1 MRFFASALTAVSVV
15 FAACTEAS
23 QDTFFFHDCT
33 HARSI
38 RSGLG
43 PRLSP
48 DATIALK
55 CDNSTLFKELTY
67 RYSIQTHPNLIAFVS
82 VGTGEDV
89 GEIIKYALET
99 DHQVLAGNRRH
110 GWSESLNRVKD
121 AIMIDISTL
130 LDIDIDTAGN
140 TVTVGGGVNVGEIM
154 AALQAV
160 GKETSTGG
168 CDCVGFLGA
177 TLGGGHG
184 RLQGLHGLMIDNLLS
199 AQLTIATG
207 ETITVSNTSN
217 PELFWGLR
225 GAGQNFG
232 IITEATYRIYDA
244 TNGGVQFAADIV
256 YETTLLPEVF
266 KALNSYVVP
275 AETTILTLFFVDPV
289 AMVPRLFINFISS
302 IPEAAARAQFD
313 SVFGHIP
320 HLSMNDTVLPWASIN
335 GIGIGQLACES
346 RARMQS
352 SGVSTKGWHLPSVQS
367 AYEKFVEFVSDPVWA
382 GAIILFESYS
392 VKGVQAVPAETTA
405 YPWRDETGIILLG
418 VSYQDD
424 TLDTAADAWINESMA
439 ILHADSG
446 FDRPAVYMNYAK
458 GTEGFGAI
466 YGYERWRQAKLRDL
480 KKKWDPG
487 CMFSGYNPIPI
498 YCKA

>member
-1 MRFFASALTAVSVV
+1 MRFLTSVLTAVSVA
-15 FAACTEAS
+15 FAAVAEAS
-23 QDTFFFHDCT
+23 CEN
-33 HARSI
+33 APCSPGPNSI
-38 RSGLG
+38 RTDLG

-48 DATIALK
+48 NATIALR

-67 RYSIQTHPNLIAFVS
+67 RYSTVHPQLTAFVS
-82 VGTGEDV
+82 VGAGEDV

-110 GWSESLNRVKD
+110 GWSESLNRIKD

-140 TVTVGGGVNVGEIM
+140 TVTVGGGVNIGEIM

-160 GKETSTGG
+160 GKETPTGG
-168 CDCVGFLGA
+168 CDCVGLLGA

-199 AQLTIATG
+199 AELTIATG

-244 TNGGVQFAADIV
+244 TNGGMQFMADII
-256 YETTLLPEVF
+256 YDTTLLPEVF
-266 KALNSYVVP
+266 EALNSFDVP
-275 AETTILTLFFVDPV
+275 AETTILVAFFVDPV
-289 AMVPRLFINFISS
+289 TIEPRLFVNFVSS
-302 IPEAAARAQFD
+302 IPEAAARAQLD

-320 HLSMNDTVLPWASIN
+320 YLSMNDLVLPWASAN
-335 GIGIGQLACES
+335 GMSISQSACES
-346 RARMQS
+346 RARKEL
-352 SGVSTKGWHLPSVQS
+352 SGVSTKGWHLPSIQLV
-367 AYEKFVEFVSDPVWA
+367 YEKFAEFVADPAWA
-382 GAIILFESYS
+382 GAVVVFESYS

-405 YPWRDETGIILLG
+405 YPWRDETGIII
-418 VSYQDD
+418 SYKNA
-424 TLDTAADAWINESMA
+424 TLDAAADDWVNEIMA

-458 GTEGFGAI
+458 GTEGFGAV
-466 YGYERWRQAKLRDL
+466 YGYEKWRQAKLKDL
-480 KKKWDPG
+480 KRKWDPSLTPN
-487 CMFSGYNPIPI
+487 MR
-498 YCKA
+498 